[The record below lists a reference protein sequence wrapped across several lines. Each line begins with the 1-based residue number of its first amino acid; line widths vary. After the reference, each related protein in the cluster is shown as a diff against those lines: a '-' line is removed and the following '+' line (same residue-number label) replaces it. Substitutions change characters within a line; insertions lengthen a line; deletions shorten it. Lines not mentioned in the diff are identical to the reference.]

1 MSTAAVTGRWAN
13 CSGAIHP
20 GDPISLPVA
29 VLALASRARAMPKSI
44 TLGPK

>member
-1 MSTAAVTGRWAN
+1 MSTAGAAGSWAN

-20 GDPISLPVA
+20 GDPISRPVA
-29 VLALASRARAMPKSI
+29 VIALASRARAIPKSI